1 MDYPLLRN
9 RFHETSRRS
18 LAISMIS
25 PMNPKEFLE
34 SIYLGDRACKALLI
48 DSWNKRVAIQVDD
61 ISRLRPGAKTWDFYT
76 DADIEDGW
84 IVFSDVRSLR
94 FEPAGPLPNDFIN
107 DWSVHVIDL
116 GGGKQLCLFELSI
129 SSVDESGNSTEVLV
143 RIEASR
149 IHLEDPQKP
158 GVEITT

>member
-1 MDYPLLRN
+1 M
-9 RFHETSRRS
+9 
-18 LAISMIS
+18 
-25 PMNPKEFLE
+25 
-34 SIYLGDRACKALLI
+34 
-48 DSWNKRVAIQVDD
+48 
-61 ISRLRPGAKTWDFYT
+61 KTWDFYT
-76 DADIEDGW
+76 DADIKDGW

-107 DWSVHVIDL
+107 DWSVQVIDL
-116 GGGKQLCLFELSI
+116 GAEKRRWLFELSI